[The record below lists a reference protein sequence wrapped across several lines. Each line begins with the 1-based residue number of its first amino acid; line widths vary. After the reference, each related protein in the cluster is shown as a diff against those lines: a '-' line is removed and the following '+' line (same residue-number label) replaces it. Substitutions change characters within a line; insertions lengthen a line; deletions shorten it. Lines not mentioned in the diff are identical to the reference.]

1 MEDSEDLTSLQL
13 ELFNYTTEDNGT
25 TETEVDFGEGGETLR
40 TVTLFLGK
48 EGQKG
53 LIPVCKHFCS
63 RRILLCPSLHVW
75 NVC

>member
-25 TETEVDFGEGGETLR
+25 TETELDFGKGGETLR

-48 EGQKG
+48 D
-53 LIPVCKHFCS
+53 
-63 RRILLCPSLHVW
+63 
-75 NVC
+75 

>member
-13 ELFNYTTEDNGT
+13 ELFNYTTEDNDT

-48 EGQKG
+48 RRDKKG
-53 LIPVCKHFCS
+53 W
-63 RRILLCPSLHVW
+63 SL
-75 NVC
+75 